1 MALLESVVRVELVDV
16 RTLEPVA
23 QDGREVCREVL
34 ELQTSQLGSVLRRVD
49 RRCVVVL
56 KTSTETSF

>member
-1 MALLESVVRVELVDV
+1 MALLKPVVRVELVDV

-23 QDGREVCREVL
+23 QDGREVGREVL